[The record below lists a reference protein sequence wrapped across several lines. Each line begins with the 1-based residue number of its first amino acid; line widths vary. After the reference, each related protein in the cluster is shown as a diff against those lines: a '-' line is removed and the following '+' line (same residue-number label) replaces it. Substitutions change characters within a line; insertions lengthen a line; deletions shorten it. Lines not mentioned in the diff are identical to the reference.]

1 MKLVIQYV
9 NDSTGKTKSVQL
21 PLSEWKKLMNRLQ
34 KYEQSLKL
42 KNDLTEAFKEVEV
55 IKKSR
60 TKKTT
65 LKEFLNEL

>member
-1 MKLVIQYV
+1 MKLAIQYV